1 MIDQIE
7 IKKLQIDLEDLGFH
21 HSLIPGF
28 HFGWG
33 LDLSEIPQ
41 SHLSLYLTRDAFERI
56 VHQLRRNHREFDQKG
71 DHYYLVDEESALAE
85 PQLPVLILPP
95 SMGILDR
102 SGIRIIPVLMLEKKE
117 NSEEVLYRVET
128 QDYSFSGGYYSTEE
142 LHQNNLKF
150 ANLLISMHFQF

>member
-7 IKKLQIDLEDLGFH
+7 IKNLQIDLDNLGFQY
-21 HSLIPGF
+21 SLIPGF

-33 LDLSEIPQ
+33 PDLSDVPQ
-41 SHLSLYLTRDAFERI
+41 SDLSLCLTHDAFERI
-56 VHQLRRNHREFDQKG
+56 VHKLRKNYRECNREK
-71 DHYYLVDEESALAE
+71 DHYYLVDDVSVLTE

-95 SMGILDR
+95 SMKILDS

-150 ANLLISMHFQF
+150 ANLLLSMDF